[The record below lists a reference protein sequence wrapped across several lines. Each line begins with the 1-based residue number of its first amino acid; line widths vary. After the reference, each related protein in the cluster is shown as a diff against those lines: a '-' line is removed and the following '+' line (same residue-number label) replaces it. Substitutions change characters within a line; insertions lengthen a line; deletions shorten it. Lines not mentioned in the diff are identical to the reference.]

1 VESDAEIIDLEL
13 FRPRSA
19 REIVEALNEQ
29 LPEGFKVLEG
39 ASLPWQS
46 PSPSVSIKEVLY
58 RVSLPAEAPEDL
70 DRRLEDFLASSEVPV
85 SRDKGGKSVSVD
97 LRPDVIGLEVA
108 DGALL
113 LTMVKGSPTLL
124 AAHLLGLTVEGARSL
139 RIRKTAVVLG

>member
-58 RVSLPAEAPEDL
+58 RVSLPPETPEDL
-70 DRRLEDFLASSEVPV
+70 DRRLEDFLAAGEVPV
-85 SRDKGGKSVSVD
+85 SRDKGGKRVNFD
-97 LRPDVIGLEVA
+97 LRPDVIGLELA

-113 LTMVKGSPTLL
+113 LTMVKGSPTRLTE
-124 AAHLLGLTVEGARSL
+124 HLLGLTVEEARSL